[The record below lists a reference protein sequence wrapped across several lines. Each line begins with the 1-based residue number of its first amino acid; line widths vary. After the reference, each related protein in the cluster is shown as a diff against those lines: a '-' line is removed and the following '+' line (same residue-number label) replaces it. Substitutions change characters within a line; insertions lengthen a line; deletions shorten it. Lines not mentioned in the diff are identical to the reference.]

1 MAAAI
6 GSHLSHATRVIAPK
20 DKQELHMTQAPHNSY
35 PSAGQMGNT
44 GGGETLAG
52 HASSNSIGVSHGH
65 AREVC

>member
-1 MAAAI
+1 
-6 GSHLSHATRVIAPK
+6 
-20 DKQELHMTQAPHNSY
+20 MTQAPHNSY